1 MGPQYIRTCKPNW
14 HTSVLVPWSCHA
26 QHCTASIPYSQSL
39 RLKRICYR
47 TRDFTVRTNQLK
59 THLLARGYNKYPVDQ
74 QIQKATNVPRTESLQ
89 PHQPRQQL
97 QRTPLVV
104 TFHPYAC
111 LSSLPNIARKHLNI
125 LHASR
130 RLEKAIH
137 WCHSDGPETYEIYCM
152 SDLRKPSS
160 TPPLT
165 SFRRPRNLRNLPVPG
180 YRLQPLPPRMTT
192 PPAAAV
198 GANAAKRRIET
209 CNTFKSNSTGRKYI
223 FKITTKP
230 Q

>member
-1 MGPQYIRTCKPNW
+1 M
-14 HTSVLVPWSCHA
+14 
-26 QHCTASIPYSQSL
+26 
-39 RLKRICYR
+39 
-47 TRDFTVRTNQLK
+47 RTNQLK
-59 THLLARGYNKYPVDQ
+59 THLLARGYNEHLVDQ
-74 QIQKATNVPRTESLQ
+74 QIQKAANVPLQ
-89 PHQPRQQL
+89 PHLPRQQL

-130 RLEKAIH
+130 RLEKAI
-137 WCHSDGPETYEIYCM
+137 
-152 SDLRKPSS
+152 LN
-160 TPPLT
+160 PPLM

>member
-111 LSSLPNIARKHLNI
+111 KHCQEHNI

-130 RLEKAIH
+130 RLEKAI
-137 WCHSDGPETYEIYCM
+137 
-152 SDLRKPSS
+152 LN
-160 TPPLT
+160 PPLM
-165 SFRRPRNLRNLPVPG
+165 SFRWPRNLRNLLVWA
-180 YRLQPLPPRMTT
+180 RQPTPAPPTQNGNT
-192 PPAAAV
+192 PC
-198 GANAAKRRIET
+198 NSRR
-209 CNTFKSNSTGRKYI
+209 C
-223 FKITTKP
+223 
-230 Q
+230 